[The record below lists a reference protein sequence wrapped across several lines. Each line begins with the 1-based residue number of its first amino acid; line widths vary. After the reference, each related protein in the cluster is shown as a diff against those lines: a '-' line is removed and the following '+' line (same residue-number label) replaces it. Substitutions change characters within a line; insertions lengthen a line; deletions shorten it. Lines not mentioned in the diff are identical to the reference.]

1 MVAPS
6 VLVLEDDE
14 NLREL
19 ILGVLEDNDYSAEGA
34 GSAAEALELAAHK
47 SFDLVISDVR
57 MAGHKDGLG
66 ALEELKANRPDLL
79 CIVITGYTDEKAP
92 LRALKIRVDDFL
104 YKPFT
109 IPELLDVIRRVRK
122 LNNPKT
128 SFFQV
133 VKSKLFGFKAA
144 DTHFPEAQKVRMV
157 TLQHYWIAIRSKAL
171 YKETALFLWDQ
182 LEELELTYMKHVV
195 NPQSVAASVWQ
206 ELSDRY
212 RKLHATI
219 SEVAEKKTFVS
230 AKART
235 AENIEKET
243 FLRFFERILGGVI
256 GSEDL
261 ISAVYI
267 YHAGPERRA
276 ASPELQASYE
286 VLWAA

>member
-34 GSAAEALELAAHK
+34 GSAREALDKAAAK
-47 SFDLVISDVR
+47 PFDLVISDVR
-57 MAGHKDGLG
+57 MAGHTDGLG
-66 ALEELKANRPDLL
+66 ALEELKTNRPDLL

-92 LRALKIRVDDFL
+92 LRALKIKVDDFL

-109 IPELLDVIRRVRK
+109 IPELLEVISRVRK
-122 LNNPKT
+122 LNNPKK

-133 VKSKLFGFKAA
+133 VRSKLFGGKAS
-144 DTHFPEAQKVRMV
+144 DTHFPDAQKVRME
-157 TLQHYWIAIRSKAL
+157 TLQHYWVAIRSRAL
-171 YKETALFLWDQ
+171 YKETALFLWEQ
-182 LEELELTYMKHVV
+182 LEELELSYMKHVV
-195 NPQSVAASVWQ
+195 NPQSVAATVWQ
-206 ELSDRY
+206 GLSGSY
-212 RKLHATI
+212 RKLHTSI

-230 AKART
+230 AKVRT

-243 FLRFFERILGGVI
+243 FMRFFDRISSGFI

-276 ASPELQASYE
+276 GSPELQASYDA
-286 VLWAA
+286 LWGA